1 MAKASVND
9 ACIGCGA
16 CTGVAPTVFELA
28 DTGLAVSIIEGDL
41 GGEEAAA
48 KEAAE
53 CCPVEAIVI
62 E

>member
-1 MAKASVND
+1 MAKAVVTD

-16 CTGVAPTVFELA
+16 CVGVSPDVF
-28 DTGLAVSIIEGDL
+28 DMNDDGLAVAKITGDL
-41 GGEEAAA
+41 GDLEASA

-53 CCPVEAIVI
+53 CCPTEAIVV

>member
-1 MAKASVND
+1 MAKTIVND

-16 CTGVAPTVFELA
+16 CVGVAPEVFDMA
-28 DTGLAVSIIEGDL
+28 DTGLAVAIVEGDL
-41 GGEEAAA
+41 GDLETSA

-53 CCPVEAIVI
+53 CCPVEAIIV